1 MSLKAVKVPESF
13 EGLFRGAEAYVDN
26 YFKSYKQDITK
37 GTIEIAG
44 ERYILVRAESMSV
57 RFLEFIKNM
66 YPSLNEEESIE
77 ASSKVLFDMAH
88 SIGKSDAK
96 KFHLK
101 TGVVDPMEKLSTGPI
116 HFAYAGWA
124 YVDILPESQ
133 PSPDENYFLVYD
145 HPQSFEADSWINT
158 GDKTNFCTCFMNAGY
173 SSGWCEES
181 YGVTLVAREI
191 LCRARGDKF
200 CRFIMAQPH
209 RLEEFITKYKRNHPQ
224 IWAQEKP

>member
-13 EGLFRGAEAYVDN
+13 EGLFSNAETYVEQ
-26 YFKSYKQDITK
+26 YFKSYQNDVTK
-37 GTIEIAG
+37 GTIEISG

-57 RFLEFIKNM
+57 KFLEFIKNM

-77 ASSKVLFDMAH
+77 ASSRVLFDMAK
-88 SIGKSDAK
+88 SVGKSDAQ

-101 TGVVDPMEKLSTGPI
+101 TGVADPIEKLSTGPV

-124 YVDILPESQ
+124 YVDILPESR
-133 PSPDENYFLVYD
+133 PSPDTDFYLVYD
-145 HPQSFEADSWINT
+145 HPQSFEADSWIAT
-158 GDKTNFCTCFMNAGY
+158 KKKTNFCTCFMNAGY

-181 YGVTLVAREI
+181 FGVNLISREI

-200 CRFIMAQPH
+200 CRFIMAHPQK
-209 RLEEFITKYKRNHPQ
+209 LEELIHQYKKHHPEYWQ
-224 IWAQEKP
+224 ANK

>member
-1 MSLKAVKVPESF
+1 MSLKAVKVPKAL
-13 EGLFRGAEAYVDN
+13 EGLFGSAEAYVDN
-26 YFKSYKQDITK
+26 YFKSFKQDVSK

-77 ASSKVLFDMAH
+77 ASAKVLFDMAQC
-88 SIGKSDAK
+88 IGKSDAQ
-96 KFHLK
+96 KFHFK
-101 TGVVDPMEKLSTGPI
+101 TGVVDPVEKLSTGPV

-124 YVDILPESQ
+124 YVDILPESK

-145 HPQSFEADSWINT
+145 HPQSFEADSWILN
-158 GDKTNFCTCFMNAGY
+158 GHKTNFCACFMNAGY

-181 YGVTLVAREI
+181 FGVTLVAQEI
-191 LCRARGDKF
+191 LCRARGDKY
-200 CRFIMAQPH
+200 CRFIMAHPQ
-209 RLEEFITKYKRNHPQ
+209 RLEEFVQKYKTNNPQ
-224 IWAQEKP
+224 LWPRESL